1 MAGLAEHARGTA
13 PDGGRP
19 ARIRVGEVLRYLGYA
34 GQELTEEL
42 RGRIEDVAAR
52 CDAELDPR
60 WVWQAFP
67 VQALPADEGPGRA
80 VVGTALVLRGSS
92 IASYLEG
99 ATHAALLACTLGAP
113 CERALRRLGAT
124 DPVAQVVYDAAC
136 GDLVEWGCDRACE
149 EIAAWAASRPAALAC
164 GERFSPGYGDLPL
177 DVQPVFL
184 DVLQAGKRLGLTASA
199 DDLLVPTKSVTAV
212 VGLYPER
219 GAAARTR
226 DALGCAACN
235 LRATCALRRR
245 GTHCHRHD
253 R

>member
-19 ARIRVGEVLRYLGYA
+19 ARI
-34 GQELTEEL
+34 

-99 ATHAALLACTLGAP
+99 ATHVALLACTLGAP
-113 CERALRRLGAT
+113 CERALRR
-124 DPVAQVVYDAAC
+124 
-136 GDLVEWGCDRACE
+136 
-149 EIAAWAASRPAALAC
+149 
-164 GERFSPGYGDLPL
+164 
-177 DVQPVFL
+177 
-184 DVLQAGKRLGLTASA
+184 
-199 DDLLVPTKSVTAV
+199 
-212 VGLYPER
+212 
-219 GAAARTR
+219 
-226 DALGCAACN
+226 
-235 LRATCALRRR
+235 R